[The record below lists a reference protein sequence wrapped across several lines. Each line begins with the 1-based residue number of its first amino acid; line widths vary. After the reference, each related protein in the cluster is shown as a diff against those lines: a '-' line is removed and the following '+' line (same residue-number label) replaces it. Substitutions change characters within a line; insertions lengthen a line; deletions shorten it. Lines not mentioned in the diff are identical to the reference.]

1 LQFKNDLG
9 NFINEKLKAT
19 AMKYPGRVV
28 IKGEKDK
35 AVVKAVQKQLNEQG
49 CGPIDVDGDFGPK
62 TFAAVKLFQSRFPDQ
77 NGNPLVVDGKLGPL
91 SWSALFGESTV
102 PINPEAQSVLLKKVL
117 EIAKTQIGEL
127 EKPKG
132 SNWGKP
138 VEDYLK
144 SVGLNFPAAWCA
156 AFVYWCFQ
164 QACDELGKKNPVH
177 KTAGVLNHWNNTS
190 GKKITTAQASANPAL
205 VKPGQIFILS
215 SGGGF
220 GHTGLVESVNGGF
233 LVTIEG
239 NTNEGGSREGIGVFR
254 RNRRKIK
261 DINRGFIHY

>member
-1 LQFKNDLG
+1 
-9 NFINEKLKAT
+9 
-19 AMKYPGRVV
+19 M
-28 IKGEKDK
+28 
-35 AVVKAVQKQLNEQG
+35 
-49 CGPIDVDGDFGPK
+49 
-62 TFAAVKLFQSRFPDQ
+62 
-77 NGNPLVVDGKLGPL
+77 
-91 SWSALFGESTV
+91 
-102 PINPEAQSVLLKKVL
+102 
-117 EIAKTQIGEL
+117 
-127 EKPKG
+127 
-132 SNWGKP
+132 
-138 VEDYLK
+138 
-144 SVGLNFPAAWCA
+144 
-156 AFVYWCFQ
+156 
-164 QACDELGKKNPVH
+164 H